1 VLGFCA
7 DTLRKPVFAS
17 STSLAETKLC
27 CAMLV
32 GANREG
38 SAAGETPVL
47 WGGMLVA
54 VGGRGSSLLERSGTN
69 RQSEEQKRG
78 FPALESPLQYSLS

>member
-1 VLGFCA
+1 
-7 DTLRKPVFAS
+7 
-17 STSLAETKLC
+17 
-27 CAMLV
+27 MLV

-78 FPALESPLQYSLS
+78 FPK